1 MIDVGVSSFLLHSTT
16 MEDKRGTKR
25 PHSLSRQDSS
35 SLNSISTQL
44 SAPSGSPSPPGSLS
58 EVSSL
63 RLCSPI
69 FEQGGPSE
77 RISMVDLSSNEEDL
91 IPDTSRDEEFN
102 KRLFGDFNREIFELP
117 DDDKVIVLS
126 DSDEEKEVCEE
137 DAADTEATPSSVV
150 LSLTLT
156 VSAADTDDA
165 PEGVKDDSNDGR
177 TPDRAQGD
185 SSSGGD
191 EAGLP

>member
-1 MIDVGVSSFLLHSTT
+1 
-16 MEDKRGTKR
+16 
-25 PHSLSRQDSS
+25 
-35 SLNSISTQL
+35 
-44 SAPSGSPSPPGSLS
+44 
-58 EVSSL
+58 
-63 RLCSPI
+63 
-69 FEQGGPSE
+69 
-77 RISMVDLSSNEEDL
+77 MVDLSSNEEDL

-165 PEGVKDDSNDGR
+165 PEGVKDDSNDDR